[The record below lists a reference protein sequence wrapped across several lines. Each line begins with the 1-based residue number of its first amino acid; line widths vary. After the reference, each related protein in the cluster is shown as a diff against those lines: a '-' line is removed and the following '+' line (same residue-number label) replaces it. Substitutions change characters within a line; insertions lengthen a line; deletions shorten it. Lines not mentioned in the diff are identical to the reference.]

1 MKLLNFA
8 DMRRLRKEIRALRRE
23 VRAMR
28 RELCAVESEV
38 RRLRGDQLDDLITS
52 MQRSAREMLYLSR
65 DL

>member
-28 RELCAVESEV
+28 RELGAVESEV
-38 RRLRGDQLDDLITS
+38 RRLRSDKLDNLITT
-52 MQRSAREMLYLSR
+52 MQQSAREMLHMSR

>member
-1 MKLLNFA
+1 MKLLKFA

-28 RELCAVESEV
+28 HELGAVENEV
-38 RRLRGDQLDDLITS
+38 RRFRGDKLDNLITS
-52 MQRSAREMLYLSR
+52 MQRSAREMLHLSR